1 MPSTK
6 RRFEP
11 SVIQRLLDTPFRFQF
26 FQAVRLIELWL
37 KRQGVGEDL
46 ALADHLRFTNRIS
59 LGFPASEIE
68 ALRIDPPG
76 IERTEVALAD
86 AFRNGELLHL
96 RLTPSFMGFLGSNG
110 TLPSHY
116 TERIAAHQ
124 FLEKD
129 EGPRAFL
136 DTFSQRALA
145 LFYGAWRKYRLE
157 LQYDHSAT
165 GTDKDHFLPL
175 LLSLAGLG
183 HKSLHNRLHAQ
194 GAGDAG
200 GPASDGVLDASL
212 GHFAVA
218 LRQRPVSAALMQRVL
233 ADHFAVPLA
242 IEQFVG
248 CWYDVPPLHQTRLGS
263 TNAVLGKAAMVGKRV
278 WQRDLRVRLRI
289 GPLVRKDFLLFLP
302 GAGAACALKKVLTMF
317 TGVCLEY
324 EVQLILLASEVVG
337 ASLHSQRVGGRLGA
351 DLFLTTRPEMHD
363 RSDVSYHIHTLPS

>member
-37 KRQGVGEDL
+37 KHQGVGEDQ
-46 ALADHLRFTNRIS
+46 AWAEHIRFTNRIS
-59 LGFPASEIE
+59 LGFPAGEIE
-68 ALRIDPPG
+68 ALRTDPPG
-76 IERTEVALAD
+76 ISYTEAALAD
-86 AFRNGELLHL
+86 ALRRGELLHL
-96 RLTPSFMGFLGSNG
+96 RLTPSFMGFLGGNG

-124 FLEKD
+124 LLEKD

-136 DTFSQRALA
+136 DTFSQRAVA

-157 LQYDHSAT
+157 LQYEHRAM
-165 GTDKDHFLPL
+165 GKGKDHFLPL

-183 HKSLHNRLHAQ
+183 NKSLHDRLQAQ
-194 GAGDAG
+194 HLGDAG

-218 LRQRPVSAALMQRVL
+218 LRQRPVSASLMQRVL
-233 ADHFAVPLA
+233 ADYFAVPLA

-248 CWYDVPPLHQTRLGS
+248 CWYEVPLAHQTRLGFN
-263 TNAVLGKAAMVGKRV
+263 NAVLGKAAMVGERV

-289 GPLVRKDFLLFLP
+289 GPLARADFLLFLP
-302 GAGAACALKKVLTMF
+302 GAGGAGALQKMLTMF

-324 EVQLILLASEVVG
+324 EVQLILRASDVVG
-337 ASLHSQRVGGRLGA
+337 ASLRSTRIGGRLGA
-351 DLFLTTRPEMHD
+351 DLFLTTRPEV
-363 RSDVSYHIHTLPS
+363 RNRADVIYHIHTLPT

>member
-37 KRQGVGEDL
+37 KRQGVSEAL
-46 ALADHLRFTNRIS
+46 ALTEHVRFANRIS
-59 LGFPASEIE
+59 LGFPAGEIE
-68 ALRIDPPG
+68 ALQTDPPG
-76 IERTEVALAD
+76 LERTEVVLAD
-86 AFRNGELLHL
+86 ALRRGELLHL
-96 RLTPSFMGFLGSNG
+96 RLTPSFMGFLGGNG
-110 TLPSHY
+110 ALPSHY

-124 FLEKD
+124 LHEKD

-157 LQYDHSAT
+157 LQYEHNAT
-165 GTDKDHFLPL
+165 GTGKDHFLPL

-183 HKSLHNRLHAQ
+183 HKSLHDRLSAESSDD
-194 GAGDAG
+194 AGD
-200 GPASDGVLDASL
+200 PANDGVLDASL

-218 LRQRPVSAALMQRVL
+218 LRQRPVSASLMQRVL
-233 ADHFAVPLA
+233 ADHFAVPLTV
-242 IEQFVG
+242 EQFVG
-248 CWYDVPPLHQTRLGS
+248 CWYDVPLAHQTKLGS
-263 TNAVLGKAAMVGKRV
+263 TNAVLGQAAMVGERV

-289 GPLVRKDFLLFLP
+289 GPLARADFLLFLP
-302 GAGAACALKKVLTMF
+302 GAGAASALQKMLTMF

-324 EVQLILLASEVVG
+324 EVQLVLRASEVVG
-337 ASLHSQRVGGRLGA
+337 ASLQSRRVGGRLGA
-351 DLFLTTRPEMHD
+351 DLFLTTRPEMYD
-363 RSDVSYHIHTLPS
+363 RADVAYHIHTLSS